1 MISLYEQLPWL
12 AAMLVLIGFSAFFSA
27 SEAALFYLRP
37 AERNQLE
44 KGNVGER
51 VAARLLNDP
60 DRLLSAVLFW
70 NLVVNILYF
79 ALSSVVALKLERQG
93 ASGPAVAFSFALGSL
108 ITIIFLSE
116 MLPKSLAVIRPLAI
130 SGRVALPLSVAVR
143 LTDPVMPLM
152 RGLTRISRRLIWPG
166 FQAEPYIELADM
178 ERAIQ
183 ISSDDHSIVRQ
194 EQTVLNNIVKLSDI
208 RVDEWMRPRTHFD
221 IFQPHVALSDL
232 QGKIPPSG
240 YLLVTEPDS
249 EEIEKAFRLDSVTRL
264 EAKDIDS
271 LAQPVMYLPWTATV
285 ADALQGLSREQCQ
298 VATVVNEFGE
308 TIGILTLEDIL
319 ETVFTHE
326 PSRSKRL
333 LDLNPIHH
341 ISPGRWAISGMVG
354 LKQLARYFGISEL
367 PETRNVTVTG
377 VIQEAMQRLVEP
389 GDQCAWGPFEF
400 RVIEAPQTDNVLVEL
415 LYQPIRSDEVT
426 E

>member
-12 AAMLVLIGFSAFFSA
+12 AAMLVLISFSAFFSA

-79 ALSSVVALKLERQG
+79 AISSVVALKLERQG

-221 IFQPHVALSDL
+221 IFHPHVALSDL

-240 YLLVTEPDS
+240 YLLVTETDS

-354 LKQLARYFGISEL
+354 LKQLARHFGISEL

-389 GDQCAWGPFEF
+389 GDQCVWGPFEF

-415 LYQPIRSDEVT
+415 LFQPIRPDEVS

>member
-12 AAMLVLIGFSAFFSA
+12 VAMLVLIGLSAFFSA

-37 AERNQLE
+37 SERNQLE
-44 KGNVGER
+44 NGNVGER

-79 ALSSVVALKLERQG
+79 ALSSVVAIQLEKQS

-116 MLPKSLAVIRPLAI
+116 MLPKSLAVLRPLAI
-130 SGRVALPLSVAVR
+130 SGRVSLPLSVAVR

-166 FQAEPYIELADM
+166 FQSEPYMELADM

-194 EQTVLNNIVKLSDI
+194 EQTVLNNIVKLGDI

-221 IFQPHVALSDL
+221 IFPPHVALSDL

-240 YLLVTEPDS
+240 YLLVTETDS

-354 LKQLARYFGISEL
+354 LKQLARHFSVSEL
-367 PETRNVTVTG
+367 PETRSVTVTG
-377 VIQEAMQRLVEP
+377 VIQEAIQRLVEP
-389 GDQCAWGPFEF
+389 GDECIWGPFEF
-400 RVIEAPQTDNVLVEL
+400 RVIEAPQSDNVLVEL
-415 LYQPIRSDEVT
+415 RYQPPHRDEVA